1 MNEEEVLRWL
11 VEYGLYTKDGAI
23 KYIGFI
29 KKYCSYIINYNYGL
43 DLVKNYLE
51 AKDGTVT
58 ATDKRWQLCGWLLSN
73 KVTTGEL
80 KSN

>member
-11 VEYGLYTKDGAI
+11 MEYGLYTKDGAI

-29 KKYCSYIINYNYGL
+29 KKYRSHIINYNYGQ
-43 DLVKNYLE
+43 DLVKNYIE
-51 AKDGTVT
+51 AKGGTVT
-58 ATDKRWQLCGWLLSN
+58 ATDKRWQLCVWLPN
-73 KVTTGEL
+73 NRVTTGEL